1 MIKRVLQYILVV
13 LAVLAIPLACKPRNE
28 AATTTDETQTIS
40 PAAARP
46 GQTGTAEMT
55 QTVELQDGR
64 SEAEGGVLSDSRVA
78 GTTTDVTTAGTSTVG
93 TTTSGTTGGGGAVT
107 STTTTRNP

>member
-1 MIKRVLQYILVV
+1 VIKRVLQSILVV
-13 LAVLAIPLACKPRNE
+13 LAVLLIPLACKQRNE

-78 GTTTDVTTAGTSTVG
+78 GTVTGTDTTSTAGT
-93 TTTSGTTGGGGAVT
+93 TTTGTTGGGGSVT
-107 STTTTRNP
+107 ATTTTRTP

>member
-28 AATTTDETQTIS
+28 AATTTDDTQTIS

-78 GTTTDVTTAGTSTVG
+78 GTVTDTTTAGTSTFG
-93 TTTSGTTGGGGAVT
+93 ATTTSGTTGGGGAVT
-107 STTTTRNP
+107 TTTTRKP